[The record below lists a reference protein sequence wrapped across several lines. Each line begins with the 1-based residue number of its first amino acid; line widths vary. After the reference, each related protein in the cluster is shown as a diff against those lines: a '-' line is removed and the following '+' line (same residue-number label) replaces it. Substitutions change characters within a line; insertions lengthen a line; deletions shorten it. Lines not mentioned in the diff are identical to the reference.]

1 MCPKSECESI
11 RWLPQQQ
18 LQAATSKPTTQQA
31 ATRVVSCD
39 LHHRRLTQVIDGWH
53 ICQLISC
60 FYQNGCCHKT
70 KGDNFVAVSTRFN
83 RFKRRNSRR
92 SSLPQNQQQQQHQ
105 WKKKKKTKQCWPIL
119 SLDPAVIVQYL
130 ANKHLHFACCS
141 QLFLAVAVAAT
152 ATAFPATGDSVYIYR
167 H

>member
-11 RWLPQQQ
+11 RWLPQPQSQQWQQ
-18 LQAATSKPTTQQA
+18 LQAASSKAATQQA

-83 RFKRRNSRR
+83 RFNRFKRRNSR
-92 SSLPQNQQQQQHQ
+92 SLSLPQNQQQRQPKSNEKQ
-105 WKKKKKTKQCWPIL
+105 KKKTKTQ
-119 SLDPAVIVQYL
+119 
-130 ANKHLHFACCS
+130 N
-141 QLFLAVAVAAT
+141 
-152 ATAFPATGDSVYIYR
+152 SVGPFSV
-167 H
+167 